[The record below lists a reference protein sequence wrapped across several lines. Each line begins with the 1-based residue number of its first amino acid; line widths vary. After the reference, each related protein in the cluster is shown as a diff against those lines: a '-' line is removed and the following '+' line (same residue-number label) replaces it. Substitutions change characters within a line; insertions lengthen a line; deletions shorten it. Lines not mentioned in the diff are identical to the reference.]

1 MPWIVL
7 VLDLVFLVV
16 AFGVRTLVQLRA
28 TDDSG
33 WRLGR
38 PHSRGEAA
46 ARAFLFGAF
55 VCFVASIVFGFR
67 DGSERTLGIVQGWGV
82 VLVIAAIALVFTAQ
96 LQMGESWRIG
106 VAAGERTELVTAG
119 LYRWI
124 RNPIYTGMVMLGVGQ
139 AMMLPSAWT
148 VAALVA
154 LVAGVEVQVRTVEEP
169 YLHDVHG
176 RAFVAWSAATG
187 RFVPL
192 LGRT

>member
-7 VLDLVFLVV
+7 VLDLAFLVV

-55 VCFVASIVFGFR
+55 VCFVASIGFGFR

-96 LQMGESWRIG
+96 LQMGASWRIG

-154 LVAGVEVQVRTVEEP
+154 LVAGVEVQVRAVEEP

-187 RFVPL
+187 RFVSL